1 MTVDEIRNALMKY
14 RPGELAGKTDAEFS
28 HAVQYAVSILANE
41 KREEYKYF
49 IKAAEQCD
57 IKNCKDCPLRNDGM
71 CGEVAMEKLAAGLEK
86 ELEEVKCAENRI
98 RELEAQHRTEM
109 CEAGYDCVQ
118 IGKERKE
125 AERERKRSGEQEENL
140 KRALAAM
147 WFAYQNKD
155 AEMPHDFEFEA
166 VEKARELLGE
176 WSECMTKY
184 LRESG
189 AED

>member
-1 MTVDEIRNALMKY
+1 MKVDEIRNALMKY

-28 HAVQYAVSILANE
+28 RAVQYAVSILANE

-71 CGEVAMEKLAAGLEK
+71 CREVAMEKLAAGLEK
-86 ELEEVKCAENRI
+86 ELAEVKCVENRI

-118 IGKERKE
+118 IGKVRKE
-125 AERERKRSGEQEENL
+125 KADVEEIASNL
-140 KRALAAM
+140 CDDFTDFVTGGVYNAAPYCANRRPECVNDRG
-147 WFAYQNKD
+147 WCNGDNRVCGGFL
-155 AEMPHDFEFEA
+155 P
-166 VEKARELLGE
+166 KAARI
-176 WSECMTKY
+176 
-184 LRESG
+184 

>member
-1 MTVDEIRNALMKY
+1 
-14 RPGELAGKTDAEFS
+14 
-28 HAVQYAVSILANE
+28 
-41 KREEYKYF
+41 
-49 IKAAEQCD
+49 
-57 IKNCKDCPLRNDGM
+57 
-71 CGEVAMEKLAAGLEK
+71 
-86 ELEEVKCAENRI
+86 
-98 RELEAQHRTEM
+98 M

-125 AERERKRSGEQEENL
+125 AERERKRYAEQEETL

-155 AEMPHDFEFEA
+155 AEMPHDFEIEA
-166 VEKARELLGE
+166 VEKARGLLGE
-176 WSECMTKY
+176 WSECMPKY

>member
-28 HAVQYAVSILANE
+28 RAVQYAVSILANE

-71 CGEVAMEKLAAGLEK
+71 CREVAMEKLAAGLEK

-109 CEAGYDCVQ
+109 CEAGYDCVK